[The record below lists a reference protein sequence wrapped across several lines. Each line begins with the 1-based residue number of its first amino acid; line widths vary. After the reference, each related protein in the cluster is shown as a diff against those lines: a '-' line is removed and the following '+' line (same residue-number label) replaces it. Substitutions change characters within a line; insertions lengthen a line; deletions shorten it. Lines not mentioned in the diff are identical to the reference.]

1 VGDEPEEPRVQA
13 RAEPPHGG
21 HVQSAAALGIARAL
35 GDVRG
40 AGHDRLQQR
49 GYLAGGRLAGAGD
62 DDEHVIAVSQAVL
75 KAAPDRGAYAFVPSR
90 LSADS
95 DRADCSAPTP
105 VPDGPRSLYADARVD
120 RSGHIRGAGRV
131 PPRGSCSP
139 PKRPILSGL
148 LLEGIV
154 RERVVDRQAPAHRTR
169 KHPRRAG
176 DQRVCLAA
184 VLAAQA
190 PVRAELRVSR
200 PLAQTD
206 ETHRAAALQA
216 AQQSEQVAGQSGA
229 TVAELRRLDV
239 LDLPPADHGAGV
251 CGAELVH
258 AGVGVGGSIDVTAD
272 IARYV
277 PRAWRQPESS
287 GFIAR
292 GVTARLRRS
301 VRNGRERVFDEKERT
316 EPRGAV
322 PRRPQGFQDGTHA
335 RASTRLPRA
344 ARAPQARDRRGRP
357 RPVVSAHGLKGP
369 VELFIDES
377 GPREDRTL
385 ALGILLVQEH
395 LADASRDYLDWLAGE
410 LERDHPALGAQA
422 YGGEWK
428 GRLLAR
434 STAGTRQRRA
444 VGRGE
449 LLSDTSRQVVY
460 ARCLDAIRLAPGV
473 RAFALTYR
481 WTGPSRGPANQA
493 GYRIRRAVIASTTD
507 RRIQMADLIAFAAHT
522 SRFPGGSHV
531 FPTAHGW
538 LAGFVKDRL
547 IKPERDPD
555 HHVIEP

>member
-1 VGDEPEEPRVQA
+1 M
-13 RAEPPHGG
+13 
-21 HVQSAAALGIARAL
+21 
-35 GDVRG
+35 
-40 AGHDRLQQR
+40 
-49 GYLAGGRLAGAGD
+49 
-62 DDEHVIAVSQAVL
+62 
-75 KAAPDRGAYAFVPSR
+75 
-90 LSADS
+90 
-95 DRADCSAPTP
+95 
-105 VPDGPRSLYADARVD
+105 
-120 RSGHIRGAGRV
+120 
-131 PPRGSCSP
+131 
-139 PKRPILSGL
+139 
-148 LLEGIV
+148 
-154 RERVVDRQAPAHRTR
+154 
-169 KHPRRAG
+169 
-176 DQRVCLAA
+176 
-184 VLAAQA
+184 
-190 PVRAELRVSR
+190 
-200 PLAQTD
+200 
-206 ETHRAAALQA
+206 
-216 AQQSEQVAGQSGA
+216 
-229 TVAELRRLDV
+229 
-239 LDLPPADHGAGV
+239 
-251 CGAELVH
+251 
-258 AGVGVGGSIDVTAD
+258 
-272 IARYV
+272 
-277 PRAWRQPESS
+277 
-287 GFIAR
+287 
-292 GVTARLRRS
+292 
-301 VRNGRERVFDEKERT
+301 
-316 EPRGAV
+316 
-322 PRRPQGFQDGTHA
+322 
-335 RASTRLPRA
+335 
-344 ARAPQARDRRGRP
+344 
-357 RPVVSAHGLKGP
+357 SAHGLKGP

-493 GYRIRRAVIASTTD
+493 GYRIRRAVHHALSALSNHAVNIRRAYIDDGHTSHYTAGIEEYAKASGSGAVPHDFIASTTD